1 MSVKDI
7 AHQDNRNI
15 ELLTLVDKIVNEIEH
30 GRSQLA
36 VSINTTVKNTYWNVG
51 RYIVEFEQ
59 DGNAR
64 AKYGSSLLT
73 NLSHMLRVRLGRGY
87 SRPNLNNM
95 RKFYLM
101 YPICQTSDKLTW
113 SHICELITADDPLE
127 REFYEKECIDGNW
140 DVRSLHRQM
149 ESGLFLRLAASKDKQ
164 GILKLARDGQSVQK
178 PQDVVK
184 NTYTLEFLG
193 MKDLY
198 SESELEQRLIDNMQT
213 FLLELGKGF
222 SLYGRQYPL
231 TINNHHY
238 HVDLVFYHRILRC
251 FILVDLKK
259 GAVKHR
265 DIGQMNMYLGYFA
278 KEENLE
284 GDNPPIGIIMS
295 HFKDELMVEYATY
308 GMDSNLFVS
317 KYELYLPNKE
327 ELRKLVNQTLNESVS
342 K

>member
-1 MSVKDI
+1 MSASNI
-7 AHQDNRNI
+7 IQPDNPND
-15 ELLTLVDKIVNEIEH
+15 ELEQLVDKIVNEIEQ
-30 GRSQLA
+30 GRIQLA
-36 VSINTTVKNTYWNVG
+36 ISINTTVKNTYWNVG

-59 DGNAR
+59 KGASR

-73 NLSHMLRVRLGRGY
+73 KLSQMLRLRVGRGY

-101 YPICQTSDKLTW
+101 YPICQTSDKLSW

-127 REFYEKECIDGNW
+127 REFYEKECVACNW

-149 ESGLFLRLAASKDKQ
+149 ESGLFLRLAASKEKQ
-164 GILKLARDGQSVQK
+164 GIMQLAREGQTVQK

-193 MKDLY
+193 LEDQY

-222 SLYGRQYPL
+222 SLYRRQYPL

-238 HVDLVFYHRILRC
+238 HVDLVFYHRILHC
-251 FILVDLKK
+251 FVLIDLKK
-259 GAVKHR
+259 GAVKHQ

-278 KEENLE
+278 EEENLE
-284 GDNPPIGIIMS
+284 GDNPPIGIILS
-295 HFKDELMVEYATY
+295 HFKDELMVKYATY
-308 GMDSNLFVS
+308 GMDTNLFVS

-327 ELRKLVNQTLNESVS
+327 ELRKLVNRSLEQ

>member
-1 MSVKDI
+1 MSASNI
-7 AHQDNRNI
+7 IQPDNPND
-15 ELLTLVDKIVNEIEH
+15 ELEQLVDKIVNEIEQ
-30 GRSQLA
+30 GRIQLA
-36 VSINTTVKNTYWNVG
+36 ISINTTVKNTYWNVG

-59 DGNAR
+59 KGASR

-73 NLSHMLRVRLGRGY
+73 KLSQMLRLRVGRGY

-101 YPICQTSDKLTW
+101 YPICQTSDKLSW

-127 REFYEKECIDGNW
+127 REFYEKECIACNW

-164 GILKLARDGQSVQK
+164 GILQLAREGQTVQK

-184 NTYTLEFLG
+184 STYTLEFLG
-193 MKDLY
+193 LEDQY
-198 SESELEQRLIDNMQT
+198 SESELEQRLIDNIQT

-238 HVDLVFYHRILRC
+238 HVDLVFYHRILHC
-251 FILVDLKK
+251 FVLIDLKK
-259 GAVKHR
+259 GAVKHQ

-278 KEENLE
+278 EEENLE
-284 GDNPPIGIIMS
+284 GDNPPIGIILS
-295 HFKDELMVEYATY
+295 HFKDELMVKYATY
-308 GMDSNLFVS
+308 GMDTNLFVS

-327 ELRKLVNQTLNESVS
+327 ELRKLVNRSLEQ

>member
-1 MSVKDI
+1 MSASNI
-7 AHQDNRNI
+7 IQPDNPND
-15 ELLTLVDKIVNEIEH
+15 ELEQLVDKIVNEIEQ
-30 GRSQLA
+30 GRIQLA
-36 VSINTTVKNTYWNVG
+36 ISINTTVKNTYWNVG

-59 DGNAR
+59 KGASR

-73 NLSHMLRVRLGRGY
+73 KLSQMLRLRVGRGY

-101 YPICQTSDKLTW
+101 YPICQTSDKLSW

-127 REFYEKECIDGNW
+127 REFYEKECVACNW

-164 GILKLARDGQSVQK
+164 GILQLAREGQTVQK

-184 NTYTLEFLG
+184 STYTLEFLG
-193 MKDLY
+193 LEDQY

-238 HVDLVFYHRILRC
+238 HVDLVFFHRILHC
-251 FILVDLKK
+251 FVLIDLKK
-259 GAVKHR
+259 GAVKHQ

-278 KEENLE
+278 EEENLE
-284 GDNPPIGIIMS
+284 GDNPPIGIILS
-295 HFKDELMVEYATY
+295 HFKDELMVKYATY
-308 GMDSNLFVS
+308 GMDTNLFVS

-327 ELRKLVNQTLNESVS
+327 ELRKLVNRSLEQ

>member
-1 MSVKDI
+1 MSASNI
-7 AHQDNRNI
+7 IQLDNPND
-15 ELLTLVDKIVNEIEH
+15 ELEQLVDKIVNEIEQ
-30 GRSQLA
+30 GRMQLA
-36 VSINTTVKNTYWNVG
+36 ISINTTVKNTYWNVG

-59 DGNAR
+59 KGASR

-73 NLSHMLRVRLGRGY
+73 KLSQMLRLRVGRGY

-101 YPICQTSDKLTW
+101 YPICQTSDKLSW

-127 REFYEKECIDGNW
+127 REFYEKECVACNW

-164 GILKLARDGQSVQK
+164 GILQLAREGQTVQK

-184 NTYTLEFLG
+184 STYTLEFLG
-193 MKDLY
+193 LEDQY

-238 HVDLVFYHRILRC
+238 HVDLVFYHRILHC
-251 FILVDLKK
+251 FVLIDLKK
-259 GAVKHR
+259 GAVKHQ

-278 KEENLE
+278 EEENLE
-284 GDNPPIGIIMS
+284 GDNPPIGIILS
-295 HFKDELMVEYATY
+295 HFKDELMVKYATY
-308 GMDSNLFVS
+308 GMDTNLFVS

-327 ELRKLVNQTLNESVS
+327 ELRKLVNRSLEQ

>member
-1 MSVKDI
+1 
-7 AHQDNRNI
+7 
-15 ELLTLVDKIVNEIEH
+15 
-30 GRSQLA
+30 
-36 VSINTTVKNTYWNVG
+36 
-51 RYIVEFEQ
+51 
-59 DGNAR
+59 
-64 AKYGSSLLT
+64 
-73 NLSHMLRVRLGRGY
+73 MLRLRVGRGY

-101 YPICQTSDKLTW
+101 YPICQTSDKLSW

-127 REFYEKECIDGNW
+127 REFYEKECIACNW

-164 GILKLARDGQSVQK
+164 GILKLAREGQTVQN

-184 NTYTLEFLG
+184 STYTLEFLG
-193 MKDLY
+193 LEDQY

-251 FILVDLKK
+251 FVLIDLKK
-259 GAVKHR
+259 GAVKHQ

-278 KEENLE
+278 EEENLD
-284 GDNPPIGIIMS
+284 GDNPPIGIILS
-295 HFKDELMVEYATY
+295 HFKVELMVKYATY
-308 GMDSNLFVS
+308 GMDTNLFVS

-327 ELRKLVNQTLNESVS
+327 ELRKLLNRSLEQ

>member
-1 MSVKDI
+1 MSASNI
-7 AHQDNRNI
+7 IQPDNPND
-15 ELLTLVDKIVNEIEH
+15 ELEQLVDKIVNEIEQ
-30 GRSQLA
+30 GRMQLA
-36 VSINTTVKNTYWNVG
+36 ISINTTVKNTYWNVG

-59 DGNAR
+59 KGASR

-73 NLSHMLRVRLGRGY
+73 KLSQMLRLRVGRGY

-101 YPICQTSDKLTW
+101 YQICQTSDKLSW

-127 REFYEKECIDGNW
+127 REFYEKECVACNW

-164 GILKLARDGQSVQK
+164 GILQLAREGQTVQK

-184 NTYTLEFLG
+184 STYTLEFLG
-193 MKDLY
+193 LEDQY

-238 HVDLVFYHRILRC
+238 HVDLVFYHRILHC
-251 FILVDLKK
+251 FVLIDLKK
-259 GAVKHR
+259 GAVKHQ

-278 KEENLE
+278 EEENLE
-284 GDNPPIGIIMS
+284 GDNPPIGIILS
-295 HFKDELMVEYATY
+295 HFKDELMVKYATY
-308 GMDSNLFVS
+308 GMDTNLFVS

-327 ELRKLVNQTLNESVS
+327 ELRKLVNRSLEQ

>member
-1 MSVKDI
+1 MSASNI
-7 AHQDNRNI
+7 IQPDNPND
-15 ELLTLVDKIVNEIEH
+15 ELEQLVDKIVNEIEQ
-30 GRSQLA
+30 GRMQLA
-36 VSINTTVKNTYWNVG
+36 ISINTTVKNTYWNVG

-59 DGNAR
+59 KGASR

-73 NLSHMLRVRLGRGY
+73 KLSQMLRLRVGRGY

-101 YPICQTSDKLTW
+101 YPICQTSDKLSW
-113 SHICELITADDPLE
+113 SHICELITVDDPLE
-127 REFYEKECIDGNW
+127 REFYEKECVACNW

-164 GILKLARDGQSVQK
+164 GILQLAREGQTVQK

-184 NTYTLEFLG
+184 STYTLEFLG
-193 MKDLY
+193 LEDQY

-238 HVDLVFYHRILRC
+238 YVDLVFYHRILHC
-251 FILVDLKK
+251 FVLIDLKK
-259 GAVKHR
+259 GAVKHQ

-278 KEENLE
+278 EEENLE
-284 GDNPPIGIIMS
+284 GDNPPIGIILS
-295 HFKDELMVEYATY
+295 HFKDELMVKYATY
-308 GMDSNLFVS
+308 GMDTNLFVS

-327 ELRKLVNQTLNESVS
+327 ELRKLVNRSLEQ

>member
-1 MSVKDI
+1 MSDSNVI
-7 AHQDNRNI
+7 QQDNNNV
-15 ELLTLVDKIVNEIEH
+15 ELEHLVDRIVNEIEQ
-30 GRSQLA
+30 GRMQLA
-36 VSINTTVKNTYWNVG
+36 ININTTVKNTYWNVG

-59 DGNAR
+59 KGASR

-73 NLSHMLRVRLGRGY
+73 KLSQMLRLRIGRGY

-101 YPICQTSDKLTW
+101 YPICQTSDKLSW

-127 REFYEKECIDGNW
+127 REFYEKECIASNW

-164 GILKLARDGQSVQK
+164 GILQLAREGQTVQK

-184 NTYTLEFLG
+184 SSYSLEFLG
-193 MKDLY
+193 MEDQY

-238 HVDLVFYHRILRC
+238 HVDLVFYHRILHC
-251 FILVDLKK
+251 FVLIDLKK
-259 GAVKHR
+259 GAVKHQ

-278 KEENLE
+278 EEENLE
-284 GDNPPIGIIMS
+284 GDNPPIGIILS
-295 HFKDELMVEYATY
+295 HYKDELMVKYATY
-308 GMDSNLFVS
+308 GMDTNLFVS

-327 ELRKLVNQTLNESVS
+327 ELRKLVNRSLEQN
-342 K
+342 

>member
-1 MSVKDI
+1 MSASNI
-7 AHQDNRNI
+7 IQPDNPND
-15 ELLTLVDKIVNEIEH
+15 ELEQLVDKIVNEIEQ
-30 GRSQLA
+30 GRMQLA
-36 VSINTTVKNTYWNVG
+36 ISINTTVKNTYWNVG

-59 DGNAR
+59 KGASR

-73 NLSHMLRVRLGRGY
+73 KLSQMLRLRVGRGY

-101 YPICQTSDKLTW
+101 YPICQTSDKLSW
-113 SHICELITADDPLE
+113 SHICELITADNPLE
-127 REFYEKECIDGNW
+127 REFYEKECVACNW

-149 ESGLFLRLAASKDKQ
+149 ESGLLLRLAASKDKQ
-164 GILKLARDGQSVQK
+164 GILQLAREGQTVQK

-184 NTYTLEFLG
+184 STYTLEFLG
-193 MKDLY
+193 LEDQY

-238 HVDLVFYHRILRC
+238 HVDLVFYHRILHC
-251 FILVDLKK
+251 FVLIDLKK
-259 GAVKHR
+259 GAVKHQ

-278 KEENLE
+278 EEENLE
-284 GDNPPIGIIMS
+284 GDNPPIGIILS
-295 HFKDELMVEYATY
+295 HFKDELMVKYATY
-308 GMDSNLFVS
+308 GMDTNLFVS

-327 ELRKLVNQTLNESVS
+327 ELRKLVNRSLEQ

>member
-1 MSVKDI
+1 MSASNI
-7 AHQDNRNI
+7 IQQDNRND
-15 ELLTLVDKIVNEIEH
+15 ELEQLVDKIVNEIEQ
-30 GRSQLA
+30 GRMQLA
-36 VSINTTVKNTYWNVG
+36 ISINTTVKNTYWNVG

-59 DGNAR
+59 RGASR

-73 NLSHMLRVRLGRGY
+73 KLSQMLRLRVGRGY

-101 YPICQTSDKLTW
+101 YPICQTSDKLSW

-127 REFYEKECIDGNW
+127 REFYEKECVACNW

-164 GILKLARDGQSVQK
+164 GILQLAREGQTVQK

-184 NTYTLEFLG
+184 STYTLEFLG
-193 MKDLY
+193 LEDQY

-238 HVDLVFYHRILRC
+238 YVDLVFYHRILHC
-251 FILVDLKK
+251 FVLIDLKK
-259 GAVKHR
+259 GAVKHQ

-278 KEENLE
+278 EEENLE
-284 GDNPPIGIIMS
+284 GDNPPIGIILS
-295 HFKDELMVEYATY
+295 HFKDELMVKYATY
-308 GMDSNLFVS
+308 GMDTNLFVS

-327 ELRKLVNQTLNESVS
+327 ELRKLVNRSLEQ

>member
-1 MSVKDI
+1 MSASNI
-7 AHQDNRNI
+7 IQPDNPND
-15 ELLTLVDKIVNEIEH
+15 ELEQLVDKIVNEIEQ
-30 GRSQLA
+30 GRMQLA
-36 VSINTTVKNTYWNVG
+36 ISINTTVKNTYWNVG

-59 DGNAR
+59 KGASR

-73 NLSHMLRVRLGRGY
+73 KLSQMLRLRVGRGY

-101 YPICQTSDKLTW
+101 YPICQTSDKLSW

-127 REFYEKECIDGNW
+127 REFYEKECVACNW

-164 GILKLARDGQSVQK
+164 GILQLAREGQTMQK

-184 NTYTLEFLG
+184 STYTLEFLG
-193 MKDLY
+193 LEDQY

-238 HVDLVFYHRILRC
+238 HVDLVFYHRILHC
-251 FILVDLKK
+251 FVLIDLKK
-259 GAVKHR
+259 GAVKHQ

-278 KEENLE
+278 EEENLE
-284 GDNPPIGIIMS
+284 GDNPPIGIILS
-295 HFKDELMVEYATY
+295 HFKDELMVKYATY
-308 GMDSNLFVS
+308 GMDTNLFVS

-327 ELRKLVNQTLNESVS
+327 ELRKLVNRSLEQ

>member
-1 MSVKDI
+1 MSVSNI
-7 AHQDNRNI
+7 IQPDNPND
-15 ELLTLVDKIVNEIEH
+15 ELEQLVDKIVNEIEQ
-30 GRSQLA
+30 GRMQLA
-36 VSINTTVKNTYWNVG
+36 ISINTTVKNTYWNVG

-59 DGNAR
+59 KGASR

-73 NLSHMLRVRLGRGY
+73 KLSQMLRLRVGRGY

-101 YPICQTSDKLTW
+101 YPICQTSDKLSW
-113 SHICELITADDPLE
+113 SHICELITADNPLE
-127 REFYEKECIDGNW
+127 REFYEKECVACNW

-149 ESGLFLRLAASKDKQ
+149 ESGLFLRLTASKDKQ
-164 GILKLARDGQSVQK
+164 GILQLAREGQTMQK

-184 NTYTLEFLG
+184 STYTLEFLG
-193 MKDLY
+193 LEDQY

-238 HVDLVFYHRILRC
+238 HVDLVFYHRILHC
-251 FILVDLKK
+251 FVLIDLKK
-259 GAVKHR
+259 GAVKHQ

-278 KEENLE
+278 EEENLE
-284 GDNPPIGIIMS
+284 GDNPPIGIILS
-295 HFKDELMVEYATY
+295 HFKDELMVKYATY
-308 GMDSNLFVS
+308 GMDTNLFVS

-327 ELRKLVNQTLNESVS
+327 ELRKLVNRSFEQ

>member
-1 MSVKDI
+1 MSASNI
-7 AHQDNRNI
+7 IQQDNRND
-15 ELLTLVDKIVNEIEH
+15 ELEQLVDKIVNEIEQ
-30 GRSQLA
+30 GRMQLA
-36 VSINTTVKNTYWNVG
+36 ISINTTVKNTYWNVG

-59 DGNAR
+59 RGASR

-73 NLSHMLRVRLGRGY
+73 KLSQMLRLRVGRGY

-101 YPICQTSDKLTW
+101 YPICQTSDKLSW

-127 REFYEKECIDGNW
+127 REFYEKECVACNW

-164 GILKLARDGQSVQK
+164 GILQLAREGQTVQK

-184 NTYTLEFLG
+184 STYTLEFLG
-193 MKDLY
+193 LEDQY

-238 HVDLVFYHRILRC
+238 HVDLVFYHRILHC
-251 FILVDLKK
+251 FVLIDLKK
-259 GAVKHR
+259 GAVKHQ

-278 KEENLE
+278 EEENLE
-284 GDNPPIGIIMS
+284 GDNPPIGIILS
-295 HFKDELMVEYATY
+295 HFKDELMVKYATY
-308 GMDSNLFVS
+308 GMDTNLFVS

-327 ELRKLVNQTLNESVS
+327 ELRKLVNRSLEQ